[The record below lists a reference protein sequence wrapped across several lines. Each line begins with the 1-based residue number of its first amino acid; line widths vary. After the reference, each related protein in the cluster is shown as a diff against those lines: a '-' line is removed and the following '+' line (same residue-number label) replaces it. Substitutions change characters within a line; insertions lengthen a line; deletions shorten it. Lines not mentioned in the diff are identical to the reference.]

1 MGGRVLDIS
10 KLRLTQSSLA
20 GSWPELG
27 NIIIMGFNIE
37 NDDFLQLNTTL
48 TKSVQN
54 FILKTKRF
62 EID

>member
-1 MGGRVLDIS
+1 VDGGAVGGRRGPGVFVIFS
-10 KLRLTQSSLA
+10 KKDKL
-20 GSWPELG
+20 
-27 NIIIMGFNIE
+27 NIFIMGFNIE

-62 EID
+62 EMD